1 MDFEHPQTIIA
12 NFGLGKNGDVH
23 KFFTNTCALHMDKYV
38 PYDEGTLANSVVQG
52 GVVTSNVDVDS
63 ITYDQEYASYVY
75 NGISKNGNS
84 LNYSHDMHPYAGDH
98 WDERMVSAE
107 MSEIEQEVQDYIDR
121 RYYR

>member
-1 MDFEHPQTIIA
+1 MDFEHLQTIIA

-75 NGISKNGNS
+75 NGISKNGNP
-84 LNYSHDMHPYAGDH
+84 LNYSHNMHAYAGDY

-107 MSEIEQEVQDYIDR
+107 MSEVEQEVQDYIDR
-121 RYYR
+121 RYYK

>member
-12 NFGLGKNGDVH
+12 NFGLGENGDVH

-63 ITYDQEYASYVY
+63 ITYDEEYASYVY
-75 NGISKNGNS
+75 NGISKNGNP
-84 LNYSHDMHPYAGDH
+84 LNYSHDVHSYAGDH

-107 MSEIEQEVQDYIDR
+107 MSEIEQKVQDYIDR

>member
-23 KFFTNTCALHMDKYV
+23 KFFTNACALHMDKYV

-75 NGISKNGNS
+75 NEISKNGNP